1 MSVLAVS
8 YTSWFLDAFN
18 YAIHTKMNILNLSIG
33 GPDFMDLPFIEK
45 VWEMSANNV
54 IIVSAI
60 GNDGPLYGY
69 DPTSSL
75 LINSAQVSRINRGS
89 HSFIHASRLVYGVQ
103 YAQQPGRPKRRDRR
117 RRHHLPR

>member
-1 MSVLAVS
+1 VLAVS

-18 YAIHTKMNILNLSIG
+18 YAIHTKVNILNLSIG

-69 DPTSSL
+69 DPTSSFFFS
-75 LINSAQVSRINRGS
+75 SAQGSRINRVLI
-89 HSFIHASRLVYGVQ
+89 HSFTHRALSMMRAVRSTT
-103 YAQQPGRPKRRDRR
+103 RPTKMT
-117 RRHHLPR
+117 

>member
-1 MSVLAVS
+1 
-8 YTSWFLDAFN
+8 LDAFN

-69 DPTSSL
+69 STRSCPGD
-75 LINSAQVSRINRGS
+75 GS
-89 HSFIHASRLVYGVQ
+89 GSCFQCSMLTIVVISERSTT
-103 YAQQPGRPKRRDRR
+103 RRTRTT
-117 RRHHLPR
+117 

>member
-69 DPTSSL
+69 DPTERFSSSL
-75 LINSAQVSRINRGS
+75 PFKPRS
-89 HSFIHASRLVYGVQ
+89 HSFTHRLVCGVQ